1 MNPLDWSFPVAVT
14 WLILFGIILARA
26 GGTYLLGRLARNG
39 IRRIDRVDRLM
50 SGRKYRKAEAMINRY
65 GSPVIALSFLTVGLQ
80 TVLNLA
86 AGTSGMS
93 ARRYIPALIIGGS
106 AWALVYS
113 TVGFLGFQALAKAY
127 ALAPGLTVGLVA
139 CFALAVA
146 GLIIGL
152 KRKDD
157 PAQMDYASDPDAAD
171 SGDAADAD
179 GADADTGDVGDADA
193 GAAGAGDVGDFSDSG
208 SPGEAHAGQAR
219 SSRASDDNA

>member
-113 TVGFLGFQALAKAY
+113 TVGFLGFQALARAY

-139 CFALAVA
+139 CFVLAIA

-157 PAQMDYASDPDAAD
+157 PAETAVSRGADDVDDPDAAG
-171 SGDAADAD
+171 GDAAAGDN
-179 GADADTGDVGDADA
+179 ADAGDAVAGHADDFGDTGD
-193 GAAGAGDVGDFSDSG
+193 S
-208 SPGEAHAGQAR
+208 GEARAGQAR

>member
-113 TVGFLGFQALAKAY
+113 TVGFLGFQALARAY

-139 CFALAVA
+139 CFVLAIA

-157 PAQMDYASDPDAAD
+157 PAEVAVSGGADDVDDPEAAGDDAAAGDNPDARDAVA
-171 SGDAADAD
+171 GDA
-179 GADADTGDVGDADA
+179 
-193 GAAGAGDVGDFSDSG
+193 GDFSDSG
-208 SPGEAHAGQAR
+208 EARAAQAR

>member
-113 TVGFLGFQALAKAY
+113 TVGFLGFQALARAY

-139 CFALAVA
+139 CFVLAIA

-157 PAQMDYASDPDAAD
+157 PAGMDYASDPDAAD

-179 GADADTGDVGDADA
+179 CADADSGDVGDADA

>member
-113 TVGFLGFQALAKAY
+113 TVGFLGFQALARAY

-139 CFALAVA
+139 CFVLAIA

-157 PAQMDYASDPDAAD
+157 PAKVDDVGEDAAG
-171 SGDAADAD
+171 GDAAAGDN
-179 GADADTGDVGDADA
+179 ADAGDAVAGHADDFGDTGD
-193 GAAGAGDVGDFSDSG
+193 S
-208 SPGEAHAGQAR
+208 GEARAGQAR